1 VCAQWATRVMVLVT
15 NHGRGHDYG
24 ACYQWDGLDYGTRA
38 QVPNQSI
45 LRLRMVLVTNGVT

>member
-1 VCAQWATRVMVLVT
+1 MCAQWATRVMVLVT